1 MLYNAVLCSA
11 IDAHESATGTH
22 THPLPH
28 EAPPHQLGCHRASGC
43 APCATQRLPISLVV
57 HVVICVSQGCS
68 LNSSRPL
75 RPPLC
80 HHGEPGWDPCVTQKL
95 PTIYFTRDSVYMS
108 ILLSQFVPLS
118 PFPTVSTS
126 SFSTKFIG
134 IIFLDSIYMC

>member
-1 MLYNAVLCSA
+1 MCWFLPYNNANQSYLYIYIPSFWSLL
-11 IDAHESATGTH
+11 
-22 THPLPH
+22 PLP
-28 EAPPHQLGCHRASGC
+28 PH
-43 APCATQRLPISLVV
+43 P
-57 HVVICVSQGCS
+57 
-68 LNSSRPL
+68 N
-75 RPPLC
+75 PLC